1 MSLFGK
7 RILVGSV
14 LALLLSSISPVSAL
28 SIAELR
34 QAKDLTPK
42 TFANYFSEFEFKF
55 HEEVQGYDTFL
66 SSGSGDCDDYSTVA
80 AEVLK
85 PRGFTPR
92 LIAVRMKGETHV
104 ICYINE
110 VKGYLDYN
118 CRKDAQKIVPCSPKI
133 TEIAKSVA
141 KSFDKD
147 WIATYEFSYSA
158 TENVKRLVDRV
169 IPNKNE
175 TGILATSSARLG
187 K

>member
-1 MSLFGK
+1 MSLFAK
-7 RILVGSV
+7 RFFVGSV

-28 SIAELR
+28 SVAELR
-34 QAKDLTPK
+34 QAKHLTPE

-55 HEEVQGYDTFL
+55 HEEVQSYDTFL
-66 SSGSGDCDDYSTVA
+66 SSRSGDCDDYATVA

-85 PRGFTPR
+85 PVGYTPR

-118 CRKDAQKIVPCSPKI
+118 CRKDTQKIVPCSPKI

-147 WIATYEFSYSA
+147 WVATYEFSYSSS
-158 TENVKRLVDRV
+158 ENVKRLVDRI
-169 IPNKNE
+169 IPNNRQNA
-175 TGILATSSARLG
+175 ILATSSARLG